1 VRAVGEAEQ
10 TTGSAGSYLRLEA
23 VEAVYD
29 ESILAL
35 RGVTFN
41 VQKGAITALLGANGG
56 GKTTTLRAISNLL
69 RAGRGTVR
77 SGRII
82 WEGRDITG
90 THPALLVQQGLV
102 QVLEGRQCFTQL
114 TVEENLL
121 AGSFVRRLSRAAR
134 RAELERI
141 YTWFPRLKDRRFIRA
156 GFASGGE
163 QQMVALGRAFM
174 TAPKLILLD
183 EPSMGLAPRLVQEI
197 FEIVR
202 KLNQESGITFLVS
215 EQNAA
220 IALRY
225 ADAAH
230 VLENG
235 VIAASGTAE
244 SFLARDDIQD
254 IYLGGETRRSAKA
267 A

>member
-1 VRAVGEAEQ
+1 MSGNGQAA
-10 TTGSAGSYLRLEA
+10 SYLSLEA

-29 ESILAL
+29 QSILAL
-35 RGVTFN
+35 RGVSFGIAEGG
-41 VQKGAITALLGANGG
+41 VTALLGANGA

-69 RAGRGTVR
+69 GAGRGSIR
-77 SGRII
+77 RGRIT
-82 WEGRDITG
+82 WQGRDITT
-90 THPALLVQQGLV
+90 THPAELVRRGLV
-102 QVLEGRQCFTQL
+102 QVLEGRQCFTHL

-121 AGSFVRRLSRAAR
+121 SGSFVRRLSRGQR
-134 RAELERI
+134 QMELERI
-141 YTWFPRLKDRRFIRA
+141 YAWFPRLKERRLSRA
-156 GFASGGE
+156 GLTSGGE

-174 TAPKLILLD
+174 TMPKCVLLD
-183 EPSMGLAPRLVQEI
+183 EPSMGLAPRIVHEI

-202 KLNQESGITFLVS
+202 KLNAESGITFLVS

-235 VIAASGTAE
+235 RVAASGTAA
-244 SFLARDDIQD
+244 SFLERDDIRD
-254 IYLGGETRRSAKA
+254 IYLGGEPRHAGATATEA

>member
-1 VRAVGEAEQ
+1 VGEIEQ
-10 TTGSAGSYLRLEA
+10 ANGQGGSYLRLEA

-35 RGVTFN
+35 RGVSFA
-41 VQKGAITALLGANGG
+41 VEQGGITALLGANGG

-69 RAGRGTVR
+69 KAGRGAVR

-82 WEGRDITG
+82 WQGRDITT
-90 THPALLVQQGLV
+90 THPAALVQQGLV
-102 QVLEGRQCFTQL
+102 QVLEGRQCFTHL

-121 AGSFVRRLSRAAR
+121 TGSFVRRLSRSAR

-141 YTWFPRLKDRRFIRA
+141 YDWFPRLKERRSSRA
-156 GFASGGE
+156 GLTSGGE

-174 TAPKLILLD
+174 TAPKLVLLD
-183 EPSMGLAPRLVQEI
+183 EPSMGLAPRLVHEI

-202 KLNQESGITFLVS
+202 KLNEENGITFLVS

-235 VIAASGTAE
+235 VIAASGTAA
-244 SFLARDDIQD
+244 SFLARDDIKD
-254 IYLGGETRRSAKA
+254 LYLGGETRRTPKA

>member
-1 VRAVGEAEQ
+1 MSGNGQAQ
-10 TTGSAGSYLRLEA
+10 SYLKLEA

-29 ESILAL
+29 QSILAL
-35 RGVTFN
+35 RGVSFD
-41 VQKGAITALLGANGG
+41 VAEGGVTALLGANGA

-69 RAGRGTVR
+69 GAGRGSIR
-77 SGRII
+77 QGRIL
-82 WEGRDITG
+82 WRGEDITAV
-90 THPALLVQQGLV
+90 HPALLVRRGLV
-102 QVLEGRQCFTQL
+102 QVLEGRQCFAHL

-121 AGSFVRRLSRAAR
+121 SGSFVRRLSRGAR

-141 YTWFPRLKDRRFIRA
+141 YAWLPRLKERRHSRA
-156 GFASGGE
+156 GLTSGGE

-174 TAPKLILLD
+174 TGPKCVLLD
-183 EPSMGLAPRLVQEI
+183 EPSMGLAPRIVHEI

-202 KLNQESGITFLVS
+202 RLNEESGITFLVS

-225 ADAAH
+225 ADTAH

-235 VIAASGTAE
+235 KVAASGTAA
-244 SFLARDDIQD
+244 SFLERDDIRD
-254 IYLGGETRRSAKA
+254 IYLGGEPRHADATAIEA